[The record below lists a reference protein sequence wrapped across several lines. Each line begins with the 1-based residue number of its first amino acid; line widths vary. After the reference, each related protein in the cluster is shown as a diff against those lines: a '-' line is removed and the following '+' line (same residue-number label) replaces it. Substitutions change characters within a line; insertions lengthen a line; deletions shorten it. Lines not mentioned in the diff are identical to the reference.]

1 MQLSTVFPTAGEPQG
16 KKQFK
21 IRSCPPGAGTG
32 ALSGFPPLFFVRP
45 IAHEHEGRPKC
56 QIFIFPPRT
65 DSLPILLGCPLFF
78 VFTRAAAGPPPE
90 AAHAP
95 PHPHSIA
102 MLRPG
107 SRADARKKDFKKAID
122 ADDARR
128 KREDASIQLRKEKKE
143 EMISKKRREGMN
155 MLQPYAMGD
164 ASRGFAG
171 ATQKVPAAP
180 CLLPHSHTLF
190 FLAVFSRSMS
200 RLSVRRRA
208 PHRRSWSSCPSWC
221 KECGARTRRCS

>member
-1 MQLSTVFPTAGEPQG
+1 
-16 KKQFK
+16 
-21 IRSCPPGAGTG
+21 
-32 ALSGFPPLFFVRP
+32 
-45 IAHEHEGRPKC
+45 
-56 QIFIFPPRT
+56 
-65 DSLPILLGCPLFF
+65 
-78 VFTRAAAGPPPE
+78 
-90 AAHAP
+90 
-95 PHPHSIA
+95 